1 MNWSDANPQESA
13 VLLMA
18 AQSIIIVT
26 HVSPDGDAIG
36 TLLGL
41 GHTLRENGKTVA
53 LAVDDGVP
61 PFLAFL
67 PGSETV
73 REELNGV
80 EADLVVAVDC
90 GDEARMGK
98 VGQQARALGK
108 PLINLDHHWS
118 NTLFGDANLVDAA
131 WASASEGV
139 LDWLDAMRL
148 PISQTGAQ
156 CLLCGLVT
164 DTLCFRTDSTTAT
177 TLAKAQRLMEHGADL
192 SYIVQ
197 HTVARMSTSTIR
209 LWAQVMP
216 TVKIEDHVIW
226 AMVSIEARKA
236 ANVAGKGS
244 GDLKDGSLS
253 SLLVQADDAFISCV
267 MHEKDGQKV
276 ELSFRAKPGFDV
288 STVALAIGGGG
299 HKLAS
304 GATVSGSLA
313 EVEARVIPMLKEAA
327 KANAPTAA

>member
-1 MNWSDANPQESA
+1 MNWSDFDPQESA

-18 AQSIIIVT
+18 AQPVIIVT

-41 GHTLRENGKTVA
+41 GHTLRDHDKTVT

-67 PGSETV
+67 PGTETI
-73 REELNGV
+73 RDDLNRV
-80 EADLVVAVDC
+80 EADLVIAVDC
-90 GDEARMGK
+90 GDESRMGK
-98 VGQQARALGK
+98 VGQQARVLGK

-148 PISQTGAQ
+148 PISQTGAL

-164 DTLCFRTDSTTAT
+164 DTLCFRTDSTTAV

-197 HTVARMSTSTIR
+197 HTVSRMSTNTIR

-216 TVKIEDHVIW
+216 TVKIEEHVIW
-226 AMVSIEARKA
+226 VMVSIAARKA
-236 ANVAGKGS
+236 ADVTGKGS
-244 GDLKDGSLS
+244 GDMKDGGLS
-253 SLLVQADDAFISCV
+253 SLLVQADEAHISCV
-267 MHEKDGQKV
+267 MHEKEGEKV

-327 KANAPTAA
+327 KAGTPAAV